1 MSRVDLVVGI
11 LAGVV
16 QGLLEWLPIS
26 SQGNLAVLLTAVG
39 TDPAIALQL
48 ALFLQVGTTLSA
60 TAYYRDDIRTVAR
73 TVPNW
78 RLETAYDEPNALAS
92 YVFVA
97 TLVTGIVGVPLYV
110 FAVDLASEL
119 SGGLFVALVGLLL
132 VATGLIQRT
141 AVSISM
147 GEKRQP
153 TLSDSL
159 LVGTL
164 QGVAILPGISRS
176 GVTAS
181 ALLLRS
187 YEPPEAFRLSFLLSI
202 PASVGAA
209 GLTLAG
215 AGGLPGI
222 DPAAA
227 LAALLTSAVVGYLM
241 IDAIMRIVDRL
252 SVWLACLGLGAL
264 AVCGGT
270 LVVVF

>member
-1 MSRVDLVVGI
+1 MSEVDLVVGI

-26 SQGNLAVLLTAVG
+26 SQGNLALFLTAVG

-60 TAYYRDDIRTVAR
+60 TAYYDDDIRTAAR
-73 TVPNW
+73 TVPDW
-78 RLETAYDEPNALAS
+78 RLETAYDERTALVS
-92 YVFVA
+92 YLLVA
-97 TLVTGIVGVPLYV
+97 TVVTALVGVPLYV

-119 SGGLFVALVGLLL
+119 SGGVFVVLVGLLL
-132 VATGLIQRT
+132 VVTGLLQRT
-141 AVSISM
+141 SASLSM

-159 LVGTL
+159 LVGAV
-164 QGVAILPGISRS
+164 QGIAILPGISRS

-181 ALLLRS
+181 ALLVRR

-202 PASVGAA
+202 PASIGAA
-209 GLTLAG
+209 GLTLVG

-227 LAALLTSAVVGYLM
+227 LAALLASAVVGYLM
-241 IDAIMRIVDRL
+241 IDAIMQVVDQI

-270 LVVVF
+270 LAVLL